1 MANHVN
7 SYLRFHEVN
16 ESGLEVL
23 KKLFERFEK
32 HRKDYECHLGFAFVD
47 NQDDID
53 STLMNEKV
61 GAKWAYVQDWDE
73 HGMSMYSAWRQPEE
87 FAQYVVES
95 VAEADPDSIAVLTYE
110 DEMPNFI
117 GVNVYVGGDMYDADE
132 IDDEHIRDNLLRRYE
147 ELNEQWDDVEEEWHD
162 DGDLYFEYL
171 YEYIDQW
178 QNEIVDDTLQQIKDE
193 ENDS

>member
-16 ESGLEVL
+16 EAGLEVL

-87 FAQYVVES
+87 FVQYVVES
-95 VAEADPDSIAVLTYE
+95 VAEADPKSIAILTYE

-117 GVNVYVGGDMYDADE
+117 GADIYYDQ
-132 IDDEHIRDNLLRRYE
+132 IRENLCRRYE
-147 ELNEQWDDVEEEWHD
+147 DLNEQWDADDEEWLD
-162 DGDLYFEYL
+162 DGDLYFEYIWD
-171 YEYIDQW
+171 YIEEW
-178 QNEIVDDTLQQIKDE
+178 QNEM
-193 ENDS
+193 